1 MAKNEVA
8 TKKKTEVAIN
18 DDALDL
24 IVQNLGDGLS
34 NVTTQDILI
43 PRFQILQ
50 PMSPEVSDKTVKNN
64 RPGNIINKANKETFD
79 GDTGIRV
86 IPCEFYRNYVEWE
99 KRGQGTSKAP
109 VNVHPATSD
118 IMSKT
123 KRDPNDK
130 LNYLSNGNYV
140 DEVANHLV
148 VVLDEDDLPLS
159 KAMITMKVSQMKKS
173 RMWLYMQ
180 KTAILKVGERVIQN
194 PPSYSFVYNLTSTL
208 ESSGGNPVHGWVIE
222 REGMVKKKET
232 LEQCIS
238 FAKSFQEGDVGVAAD
253 HDEEQS
259 NSSDSMVDVT
269 PTEEKEEVTGVKF

>member
-118 IMSKT
+118 IM
-123 KRDPNDK
+123 
-130 LNYLSNGNYV
+130 
-140 DEVANHLV
+140 
-148 VVLDEDDLPLS
+148 
-159 KAMITMKVSQMKKS
+159 
-173 RMWLYMQ
+173 
-180 KTAILKVGERVIQN
+180 
-194 PPSYSFVYNLTSTL
+194 
-208 ESSGGNPVHGWVIE
+208 
-222 REGMVKKKET
+222 
-232 LEQCIS
+232 
-238 FAKSFQEGDVGVAAD
+238 
-253 HDEEQS
+253 
-259 NSSDSMVDVT
+259 
-269 PTEEKEEVTGVKF
+269 

>member
-1 MAKNEVA
+1 M
-8 TKKKTEVAIN
+8 
-18 DDALDL
+18 
-24 IVQNLGDGLS
+24 
-34 NVTTQDILI
+34 
-43 PRFQILQ
+43 
-50 PMSPEVSDKTVKNN
+50 
-64 RPGNIINKANKETFD
+64 
-79 GDTGIRV
+79 
-86 IPCEFYRNYVEWE
+86 
-99 KRGQGTSKAP
+99 
-109 VNVHPATSD
+109 
-118 IMSKT
+118 
-123 KRDPNDK
+123 
-130 LNYLSNGNYV
+130 NYLSNGNYV